1 MLRAQRFG
9 RKQFSLLDVM
19 WPQSKQWEHMLS
31 GRNFQL
37 YNKSLC
43 HVGAGK
49 WNDRH
54 SVYIVWV
61 ESWWWH
67 CKWRLVDWVVSFV
80 DYWKLEAI
88 FKIILGREII
98 LSLHVDL
105 SEDVRIIT
113 DFLVNFL
120 KPYPPNVTMNI
131 RLRRPFECIVSSNAL
146 LKTCSSY
153 TYIYTDRVS
162 KQHCICLLWNLVG
175 VL

>member
-113 DFLVNFL
+113 DFLVNFF
-120 KPYPPNVTMNI
+120 KTISTKCYHEHKIETTFWMH
-131 RLRRPFECIVSSNAL
+131 CIQQCFTEDL
-146 LKTCSSY
+146 LKLHIHIHRQS
-153 TYIYTDRVS
+153 
-162 KQHCICLLWNLVG
+162 L
-175 VL
+175 